1 MLNHK
6 ILGGASAMLGALAFF
21 SANPVKADAASNVH
35 ISRLDEGFITNEVN
49 QDHKQHVKQMQSA
62 APTSPKEQ
70 SLNSAQPVGK
80 TKVDNYQTS
89 SASQPT
95 QEEQTATY
103 QTPPASQPAQK
114 EQTVSYQALPTGKQ
128 ATLPTLATFPTSK
141 SNTWSQSLADMPTN
155 THTVNQDPGET
166 GEIINGRDLTLD
178 LNSGTTQNDSNSDK
192 KQEGIIQVKLIDDDS
207 NGRVLD
213 TETYTGNVGDK
224 IGAPATKDVVYYM
237 NRGYFLMDKNYGPD
251 TKFSNM
257 VQNFEAHFAHG
268 HQFFSP
274 DHPAIVGNDLNRQM
288 DYPLVTEEMTD
299 YERKV
304 QTTVNYTGAD
314 NLTPK
319 SQTLTADFTRYIEV
333 DNVTGQ
339 IITKSDWET
348 EDQTDYQVP
357 QLSGYKASMDAIK
370 LTPDSP
376 NQITVNYT
384 KVAPKATITLNFEQN
399 GQKLQDAQTFNT
411 LPIDLPSFDLKHIV
425 GIRQGDT
432 YVSDLKN
439 LKPDQNGD
447 IKATVEYTDDDL
459 GQTESQTITAKSI
472 VHFKDAD
479 GNTLQPDSVA
489 QADFIKTPDTVDL
502 DTNKTVKEGSWN
514 HNSYKVTINVPV
526 IQGYLTD
533 SQNTTVTLTRD
544 QPVIEQTIVY
554 HKLGRV
560 LLVDRHGRVL
570 AVTTYPNNAT
580 NPGVANVL
588 TLHDVKGYTPNVKYI
603 LPTNAFKDKKVL
615 CEPING
621 IDAYTHITKL
631 HY

>member
-1 MLNHK
+1 MLNRK
-6 ILGGASAMLGALAFF
+6 ILGSASAMLGALAFF
-21 SANPVKADAASNVH
+21 GTNPVKADTKADATSATH
-35 ISRLDEGFITNEVN
+35 ISRLDEDFITNEVN
-49 QDHKQHVKQMQSA
+49 QDQQNTNKQHVKQMQSA

-70 SLNSAQPVGK
+70 SLNTAQPVGE
-80 TKVDNYQTS
+80 TQSTGYQTS
-89 SASQPT
+89 PTDQPI
-95 QEEQTATY
+95 
-103 QTPPASQPAQK
+103 QK
-114 EQTVSYQALPTGKQ
+114 EQTVAYQALPTGRQ
-128 ATLPTLATFPTSK
+128 ALIATFSISK
-141 SNTWSQSLADMPTN
+141 SDTWSQSLADMPTN

-178 LNSGTTQNDSNSDK
+178 LNSGTMQNDSNSDK

-213 TETYTGNVGDK
+213 TETYTGNVGDR

-257 VQNFEAHFAHG
+257 VQNFEAHFVHG

-288 DYPLVTEEMTD
+288 GYPLVTEEMTN

-304 QTTVNYTGAD
+304 QTTINYTGAD

-339 IITKSDWET
+339 IIKKSDWET

-357 QLSGYKASMDAIK
+357 QLSGYKASIDAIK
-370 LTPDSP
+370 LTPDSSS
-376 NQITVNYT
+376 QITVNYT

-399 GQKLQDAQTFNT
+399 GQKLQDTQTFNT
-411 LPIDLPSFDLKHIV
+411 LPINLPSFDLKHIV

-432 YVSDLKN
+432 YVSDLKS

-502 DTNKTVKEGSWN
+502 DTHKTVKEGSWN

-533 SQNTTVTLTRD
+533 SQNTTITLTRD

-570 AVTTYPNNAT
+570 AITTYPNNDN

-588 TLHDVKGYTPNVKYI
+588 TLDDVKGYTPNVKYI

-615 CEPING
+615 CEPISG
-621 IDAYTHITKL
+621 IDAYTHISKL
-631 HY
+631 PY

>member
-1 MLNHK
+1 MLNRK
-6 ILGGASAMLGALAFF
+6 ILGSASAMLGALAFF
-21 SANPVKADAASNVH
+21 SANSVKADTKADAASNTH
-35 ISRLDEGFITNEVN
+35 ISHLDEGFITNEVN
-49 QDHKQHVKQMQSA
+49 QDQQNANKQHVKQMQA
-62 APTSPKEQ
+62 DAPNSPKEQ
-70 SLNSAQPVGK
+70 SLNTAQPIGK
-80 TKVDNYQTS
+80 AQAASYQTLAAGQ
-89 SASQPT
+89 SAPK
-95 QEEQTATY
+95 EQTDTY
-103 QTPPASQPAQK
+103 QT
-114 EQTVSYQALPTGKQ
+114 LPIGKQ
-128 ATLPTLATFPTSK
+128 APLSTSK

-155 THTVNQDPGET
+155 THAVNQDSGET
-166 GEIINGRDLTLD
+166 DKEINGKHLTLD
-178 LNSGTTQNDSNSDK
+178 LDSGTTQDDSNSNK

-213 TETYTGNVGDK
+213 TETYTGNSGDK
-224 IGAPATKDVVYYM
+224 IGMPATRDIIYYM

-251 TKFSNM
+251 TKFSNT
-257 VQNFEAHFAHG
+257 VQNFEAHFVHG

-304 QTTVNYTGAD
+304 QTTINYTGAD

-319 SQTLTADFTRYIEV
+319 SQTLTADFTRYIEI

-339 IITKSDWET
+339 IIKKSDWET

-357 QLSGYKASMDAIK
+357 QISGYKASIDTIK

-384 KVAPKATITLNFEQN
+384 KVAPKTTITLNFEQN
-399 GQKLQDAQTFNT
+399 GQKLQDTQTFNT
-411 LPIDLPSFDLKHIV
+411 LPTDLPSFNLKHIV

-432 YVSDLKN
+432 YVNDLKS
-439 LKPDQNGD
+439 LKPDQDGN
-447 IKATVEYTDDDL
+447 IKATIEYTDDDL
-459 GQTESQTITAKSI
+459 GQTETQTITAKSI

-526 IQGYLTD
+526 IRGYLTD
-533 SQNTTVTLTRD
+533 SQNTTITLTRD

-588 TLHDVKGYTPNVKYI
+588 TLNDVRGYKPNVKYI
-603 LPTNAFKDKKVL
+603 LPTNVFKDKKVL

-621 IDAYTHITKL
+621 IDAYTHISKL
-631 HY
+631 YY

>member
-1 MLNHK
+1 MLNRK
-6 ILGGASAMLGALAFF
+6 ILGSASAMLGALAFF
-21 SANPVKADAASNVH
+21 SANSVKADTKADTASTTH

-49 QDHKQHVKQMQSA
+49 QDQQNANKQHVKQMQSA
-62 APTSPKEQ
+62 APTSTKEQ
-70 SLNSAQPVGK
+70 SLTTTQPAEK
-80 TKVDNYQTS
+80 TQTANYQTL
-89 SASQPT
+89 PVD
-95 QEEQTATY
+95 
-103 QTPPASQPAQK
+103 QPAPK
-114 EQTVSYQALPTGKQ
+114 EQTVSYQTLPIGKQ
-128 ATLPTLATFPTSK
+128 ANLSAFPTSK
-141 SNTWSQSLADMPTN
+141 SNTWSQSLADMPTT
-155 THTVNQDPGET
+155 THVVNQDPDET
-166 GEIINGRDLTLD
+166 GETINGKHLTLD
-178 LNSGTTQNDSNSDK
+178 LNSGTTQDDSNSNK

-237 NRGYFLMDKNYGPD
+237 NRGYFLMDKNYGPN

-257 VQNFEAHFAHG
+257 VQNFEAHFVHG

-288 DYPLVTEEMTD
+288 GYPLVTEEMTD
-299 YERKV
+299 YERKM
-304 QTTVNYTGAD
+304 QITINYTGAD
-314 NLTPK
+314 DLTPK

-339 IITKSDWET
+339 IIKKSDWET
-348 EDQTDYQVP
+348 ENQTDYQVP
-357 QLSGYKASMDAIK
+357 QISGYKASIDAIK

-376 NQITVNYT
+376 KQITVNYT

-399 GQKLQDAQTFNT
+399 GQKLQDTQTFNT
-411 LPIDLPSFDLKHIV
+411 LPTDLPSFDLKHIV

-479 GNTLQPDSVA
+479 GNTLQPDSVV

-502 DTNKTVKEGSWN
+502 DTNKTVKEGNWN

-533 SQNTTVTLTRD
+533 SQNTTITLTRD

-615 CEPING
+615 CEPISG
-621 IDAYTHITKL
+621 IDAYTHISKL
-631 HY
+631 PY

>member
-1 MLNHK
+1 MLNRK
-6 ILGGASAMLGALAFF
+6 ILGSASAMLGALAFLG
-21 SANPVKADAASNVH
+21 ANPVKADTKADAAPNTH

-49 QDHKQHVKQMQSA
+49 QDQQNTNKQHVKQMQSA

-70 SLNSAQPVGK
+70 SLNTAQPVGE
-80 TKVDNYQTS
+80 TQSTGYQTS
-89 SASQPT
+89 PTDQPI
-95 QEEQTATY
+95 
-103 QTPPASQPAQK
+103 QK
-114 EQTVSYQALPTGKQ
+114 EQTVAYQALPTGRQ
-128 ATLPTLATFPTSK
+128 ALLSTFPISK
-141 SNTWSQSLADMPTN
+141 SDTWSQSLADTPTN

-178 LNSGTTQNDSNSDK
+178 LNSNAAQDNSNSDK

-224 IGAPATKDVVYYM
+224 IGAPATKDVIYYM

-257 VQNFEAHFAHG
+257 VHNFEAHFVHG

-288 DYPLVTEEMTD
+288 GYPLVTEEMTN
-299 YERKV
+299 YEHKV
-304 QTTVNYTGAD
+304 QTIINYTGAD

-339 IITKSDWET
+339 IIKKSDWET

-376 NQITVNYT
+376 SQITVNYT
-384 KVAPKATITLNFEQN
+384 KTAPKATITLNFEQN
-399 GQKLQDAQTFNT
+399 GQKLQDTQTFNT
-411 LPIDLPSFDLKHIV
+411 LPINLPSFDLKHIV

-472 VHFKDAD
+472 VHFKDTD
-479 GNTLQPDSVA
+479 GNTLQPDSVV

-502 DTNKTVKEGSWN
+502 DTHKTVKEGSWN

-533 SQNTTVTLTRD
+533 SQNTTITLTRD

-580 NPGVANVL
+580 NPSVANVL

-603 LPTNAFKDKKVL
+603 LPTNTFKDKKVL

-621 IDAYTHITKL
+621 IDAYTHISKL

>member
-1 MLNHK
+1 
-6 ILGGASAMLGALAFF
+6 
-21 SANPVKADAASNVH
+21 
-35 ISRLDEGFITNEVN
+35 
-49 QDHKQHVKQMQSA
+49 
-62 APTSPKEQ
+62 
-70 SLNSAQPVGK
+70 
-80 TKVDNYQTS
+80 
-89 SASQPT
+89 
-95 QEEQTATY
+95 
-103 QTPPASQPAQK
+103 
-114 EQTVSYQALPTGKQ
+114 
-128 ATLPTLATFPTSK
+128 
-141 SNTWSQSLADMPTN
+141 
-155 THTVNQDPGET
+155 
-166 GEIINGRDLTLD
+166 
-178 LNSGTTQNDSNSDK
+178 
-192 KQEGIIQVKLIDDDS
+192 
-207 NGRVLD
+207 
-213 TETYTGNVGDK
+213 
-224 IGAPATKDVVYYM
+224 
-237 NRGYFLMDKNYGPD
+237 MDKNYGPN

-257 VQNFEAHFAHG
+257 VQNFEAHFVHG

-288 DYPLVTEEMTD
+288 GYPLVTEEMTD

-304 QTTVNYTGAD
+304 QTTINYTGAD

-339 IITKSDWET
+339 IIKKSDWET

-357 QLSGYKASMDAIK
+357 QLSGYKASIDTIK

-376 NQITVNYT
+376 SQITVNYT
-384 KVAPKATITLNFEQN
+384 KVAPKTTITLNFEQN
-399 GQKLQDAQTFNT
+399 GQKLQDTQTFNT
-411 LPIDLPSFDLKHIV
+411 LPINLPSFDLKHIV

-472 VHFKDAD
+472 VHFKDTD
-479 GNTLQPDSVA
+479 GNTLQPDSVV
-489 QADFIKTPDTVDL
+489 QADFIKTPNTVDL

-533 SQNTTVTLTRD
+533 SQNTTITLTRD

-580 NPGVANVL
+580 NPSAANVL

-603 LPTNAFKDKKVL
+603 LPTNAFEDKKVL
-615 CEPING
+615 CEPISG
-621 IDAYTHITKL
+621 IDAYTHISKL